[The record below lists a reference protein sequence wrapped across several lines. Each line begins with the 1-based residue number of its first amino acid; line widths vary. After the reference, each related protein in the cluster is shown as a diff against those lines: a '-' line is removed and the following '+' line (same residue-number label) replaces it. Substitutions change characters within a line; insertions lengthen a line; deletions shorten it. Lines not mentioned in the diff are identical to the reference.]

1 VNERSNV
8 FVGTEAVLHRVQSA
22 DTVVFLD
29 VDSELLAPRYRANEL
44 VTTLIVHAAR
54 LVGRSESEG
63 RIYLQTHTPD
73 NALLL
78 GLSKNNLT
86 DYFASDSLRREM
98 LKFPP
103 FGCVAQVA
111 GQGTKSFLESL
122 SETLEYSA
130 VVQTVIK
137 DTELGL
143 VRAGSWQE
151 LTEVLSNA
159 KRPAKSRLTIHIDP
173 PRI

>member
-1 VNERSNV
+1 
-8 FVGTEAVLHRVQSA
+8 
-22 DTVVFLD
+22 
-29 VDSELLAPRYRANEL
+29 
-44 VTTLIVHAAR
+44 LIVHAAR

>member
-1 VNERSNV
+1 
-8 FVGTEAVLHRVQSA
+8 
-22 DTVVFLD
+22 
-29 VDSELLAPRYRANEL
+29 
-44 VTTLIVHAAR
+44 
-54 LVGRSESEG
+54 
-63 RIYLQTHTPD
+63 
-73 NALLL
+73 
-78 GLSKNNLT
+78 
-86 DYFASDSLRREM
+86 M
-98 LKFPP
+98 
-103 FGCVAQVA
+103 
-111 GQGTKSFLESL
+111 
-122 SETLEYSA
+122 LEYSA